1 MQEKKEQVNQTKGSP
16 LWFKTLIS
24 IILVPKIFIGISV
37 LLGKYYTFMA
47 LYYFGALFAY
57 IAVYYILLKVRK
69 KLTAWDYLLTIIITF
84 LL

>member
-47 LYYFGALFAY
+47 LYYFGALFAC

>member
-47 LYYFGALFAY
+47 LYYFGALLH
-57 IAVYYILLKVRK
+57 V
-69 KLTAWDYLLTIIITF
+69 
-84 LL
+84 

>member
-24 IILVPKIFIGISV
+24 IILVPKTLIGLGV
-37 LLGKYYTFMA
+37 LLGGYHTFMA
-47 LYYFGALFAY
+47 LYYFGALFAC

-69 KLTAWDYLLTIIITF
+69 KLTAWDYLLTVIITF

>member
-1 MQEKKEQVNQTKGSP
+1 MQEKREQVNQTKGSP

-47 LYYFGALFAY
+47 LYYFGALFAC
-57 IAVYYILLKVRK
+57 IAVYYILLKIRK

>member
-47 LYYFGALFAY
+47 LYYFGALFAC

-69 KLTAWDYLLTIIITF
+69 KPTAWDYLLIIIITF

>member
-24 IILVPKIFIGISV
+24 IILVPKTLGGIAWLVEGGYSV
-37 LLGKYYTFMA
+37 TILFYL
-47 LYYFGALFAY
+47 GALFAY